1 MHLLTT
7 NLLAWLFIAAAF
19 VATGYALTTGTT
31 KKIFMKLGIVAA
43 LATIVAGV
51 VCVYFVQTDEKRI
64 RRTIE
69 EMRVAI
75 IAGDINKV
83 LSFVEEDAL
92 KVRVAANVYVDPGKA
107 QIKNIKVS
115 DFKVNELNRMSS
127 PPRARVSFRA
137 SASGVA
143 TGEWGG
149 PFTTLVDFD
158 LVELRLESDG
168 VWRVTDNVNFGF
180 PRGF

>member
-7 NLLAWLFIAAAF
+7 NLLVWLLIAVAF
-19 VATGYALTTGTT
+19 VVVGYAFTAGTT

-43 LATIVAGV
+43 LATIVVGV

-64 RRTIE
+64 RRTIDE
-69 EMRVAI
+69 IRVAV
-75 IAGDINKV
+75 IAGDV
-83 LSFVEEDAL
+83 EDAL
-92 KVRVAANVYVDPGKA
+92 RHVEADAMKVRVAASMYVDP
-107 QIKNIKVS
+107 QSVNVERITVS
-115 DFKVNELNRMSS
+115 TFKLNELNRMSS

-168 VWRVTDNVNFGF
+168 MWRVTDNVHFGF